1 LTFKKIEK
9 SKYLLVGPQ
18 ISRQKR
24 AGNYYMR
31 DRFAQLIKN
40 IRCLRVNLRYN
51 ALKKSQVHSYHYG
64 KREVINSLDDC
75 FDFIGEPLYGFRT
88 LLSTQKFCLG
98 SDFNCLQTSSPR
110 NPGFQSR
117 QTEEFSSEGPAD
129 CRVSLTQN
137 TNCV

>member
-1 LTFKKIEK
+1 MADYNSVYYEEK
-9 SKYLLVGPQ
+9 SPLK
-18 ISRQKR
+18 
-24 AGNYYMR
+24 AAF
-31 DRFAQLIKN
+31 DRLIKN
-40 IRCLRVNLRYN
+40 IKCLVPRLTRKFARKPDY
-51 ALKKSQVHSYHYG
+51 HDYHYG

-75 FDFIGEPLYGFRT
+75 FDSIGEPLYGFRT

-137 TNCV
+137 ANCV